1 MLEFSS
7 TPILLSPFSIKSII
21 WESSHLGY
29 LNLLLCMVSKPRT
42 ISIRGDTL
50 LACYAEFKKAK
61 GRTTNAF
68 CDQLKNS
75 APKVGAPN
83 PTPVTVTMSSFAK
96 AFAGVMKLRL
106 LRWGDQ
112 PTKCHH
118 MSPYKGEGEARVVCT
133 QGKAKWS
140 QKILVLNMGMM
151 WPWVKECQWPPE
163 AEMGMDQILPE
174 TPGGSTVLLPP
185 CF

>member
-1 MLEFSS
+1 MSASHTRLCERLLSVFPTLSRMLEFSS

-75 APKVGAPN
+75 APKVGAPQ
-83 PTPVTVTMSSFAK
+83 PHACYCDYVLICQGLCRCDEVK
-96 AFAGVMKLRL
+96 AL
-106 LRWGDQ
+106 
-112 PTKCHH
+112 
-118 MSPYKGEGEARVVCT
+118 
-133 QGKAKWS
+133 
-140 QKILVLNMGMM
+140 
-151 WPWVKECQWPPE
+151 
-163 AEMGMDQILPE
+163 EMRR
-174 TPGGSTVLLPP
+174 STH
-185 CF
+185 